1 MDVAEYLATVANQ
14 FAAELRPVLD
24 IKGVTANSALLGSYT
39 EAAVTRL
46 VRRIV
51 SPMHVC
57 TGAVLDYPLPAVLR
71 QLDLVIWA
79 PFPAPAVFEV
89 EGFGLVP
96 RSSAFGV
103 IEVKRSN
110 YSGVDDRLQEFFDDV
125 DARRI
130 VSDPHGPIADYRASS
145 PGLAIVSRL
154 EAPPS
159 AKLEA
164 WLEARRVVA
173 IFDGVGGETR
183 VRPHDVLTLINFLH
197 YVTWRYRVQASGPNY
212 PQIPV

>member
-1 MDVAEYLATVANQ
+1 MDVAEYLSTVASQ
-14 FAAELRPVLD
+14 FAAELQPVLAM
-24 IKGVTANSALLGSYT
+24 KGVTANSDLLGRYT

-57 TGAVLDYPLPAVLR
+57 TGEVLDYPLPPVLR

-110 YSGVDDRLQEFFDDV
+110 YSGVDDRLQEFFEDV

-130 VSDPHGPIADYRASS
+130 VSDQGGPVADYRAAS
-145 PGLAIVSRL
+145 PGLAVISRL
-154 EAPPS
+154 EAAPS
-159 AKLEA
+159 GRLKA

-173 IFDGVGGETR
+173 IFEGDGDDTR
-183 VRPHDVLTLINFLH
+183 VRPGDVLALINFLH

-212 PQIPV
+212 PQITA